1 MAVYTHVDPDDLATL
16 VARYDIGSV
25 LSCKGIA
32 EGVENSNFLLETT
45 GGRFILTLYEK
56 RVRESD
62 LPFFVDLLDH
72 LAASG
77 SPVPAMVR
85 DRDGIAVQQ
94 LSGRAAC
101 IIQFLSGISL
111 THPTAAQC
119 EAAGAAL
126 GGMHAALAGYGGAR
140 DNNMGHRHWRDVANA
155 AGDLDAVR
163 PGLQAIVDDELA
175 FVDTRWPTDLPAHV
189 IHADLFPDNVL
200 MLGDRVMGLI
210 DFYFAASD
218 FRAYDLVITHAA
230 WTFSADGSTCDTAL
244 ARALM
249 RGYASEIA
257 LTDAEIAALP
267 TLARGAALRF
277 LLTRAHDWVHT
288 PADALVTRKDPSP
301 FLARLLRYRADDAAS
316 LFSAA

>member
-1 MAVYTHVDPDDLATL
+1 MAVYTHVDPDDLAAL
-16 VARYDIGSV
+16 VVRYDIGSV

-45 GGRFILTLYEK
+45 AGRFILTLYEK
-56 RVRESD
+56 RVREGD
-62 LPFFVDLLDH
+62 LPFFVGLLDH
-72 LAASG
+72 LAANG
-77 SPVPAMVR
+77 SPVPAMIR

-94 LSGRAAC
+94 ISGRAAC

-126 GGMHAALAGYGGAR
+126 GAMHRALAGYGAAR
-140 DNNMGHRHWRDVANA
+140 ENSMGHRHWRDIA
-155 AGDLDAVR
+155 AATRHLDAVR
-163 PGLQAIVDDELA
+163 PGLQAVVDEELDFIDA
-175 FVDTRWPTDLPAHV
+175 RWPIDLPTHV

-200 MLGDRVMGLI
+200 MLGKRVTGLI
-210 DFYFAASD
+210 DFYFAATD
-218 FRAYDLVITHAA
+218 FRAYDLAITHAA
-230 WTFSADGSTCDTAL
+230 WTFSADGSSCDPAL
-244 ARALM
+244 AQALM
-249 RGYASEIA
+249 RGYAREIV
-257 LTDAEIAALP
+257 LSDAECAALP

-301 FLARLLRYRADDAAS
+301 FLARLLRYRTDDAAS
-316 LFSAA
+316 LFAA